1 MRSTRLKH
9 FSIDMSKAT
18 HLGKKMST
26 CTQSQSVKNRLCP
39 EIKLFCF
46 FLIGIHP
53 MQGWRATTRH
63 GKKNN
68 KSKQESRLERA

>member
-1 MRSTRLKH
+1 MRSSRLEH

-26 CTQSQSVKNRLCP
+26 CTQSQSVKKRLCP

-46 FLIGIHP
+46 FF
-53 MQGWRATTRH
+53 
-63 GKKNN
+63 
-68 KSKQESRLERA
+68 